1 MTSKQ
6 KFSLKAKHKR
16 LINIIALLCCIC
28 VGIFILSKTF
38 RENLIY
44 FYSPTDLE
52 RIKTEEK
59 SRFERISSG
68 KIRVG
73 GLVKEGSIEKLDSL
87 NTNFIL
93 TDDTFDI
100 KVTYK
105 GILPP
110 LFRELQGIVAEG
122 RLNIETNE
130 VTFSAENLLTKHDEN
145 YMPPEVA
152 DSLKYKVQNSK
163 EPK

>member
-6 KFSLKAKHKR
+6 KISLKAKHKR
-16 LINIIALLCCIC
+16 LINIIALLCCLF

-44 FYSPTDLE
+44 FYSPSDLE
-52 RIKTEEK
+52 RIKLQET
-59 SRFERISSG
+59 SRYERISSG

-73 GLVKEGSIEKLDSL
+73 GLVKETTIEKLDKL

-93 TDDTFDI
+93 TDDAFDI

-122 RLNIETNE
+122 RLSTENNET
-130 VTFSAENLLTKHDEN
+130 TFIAENLLTKHDEN

-152 DSLKYKVQNSK
+152 DSLKYKVQNAK
-163 EPK
+163 E